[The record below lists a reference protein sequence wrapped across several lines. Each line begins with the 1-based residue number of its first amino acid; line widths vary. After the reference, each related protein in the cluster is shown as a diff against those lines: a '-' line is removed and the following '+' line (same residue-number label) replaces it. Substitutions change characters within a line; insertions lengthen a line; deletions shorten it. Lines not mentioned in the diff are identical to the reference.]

1 MSAPDP
7 VEPSDLPVQHH
18 VLSEIRSQPTT
29 WREAARAAG
38 AAAKAL
44 PRRGERVAVIGC
56 GTSWFMAMCY
66 AVLREAAGEGWT
78 DAFPASELPHDRAYD
93 RVLAIT
99 RSGTT
104 TEILDVL
111 ERLRGRTPS
120 AAITGDADTPIADV
134 ADALITLDFADE
146 RSVVQT
152 RFATTTLAL
161 LRASLGEDLAP
172 VARDA
177 ETALTIPVEPYL
189 EASQASFLGSG
200 WTVGL
205 AHEAALKM
213 REAAQAWTESYP
225 AAEYRHGPVSVAE
238 PGRLTWLFGA
248 VPTGL
253 DGQVAATGATLVHHP
268 RLDPMAALVVA
279 QRTAVALA
287 IRRGLDPDQPRNLT
301 RSVILAA
308 R

>member
-1 MSAPDP
+1 MS
-7 VEPSDLPVQHH
+7 HH
-18 VLSEIRSQPTT
+18 VAEEIESQPGLWAHAASAAHGTT
-29 WREAARAAG
+29 H
-38 AAAKAL
+38 L

-78 DAFPASELPHDRAYD
+78 DAFAASELPPDRGYD

-104 TEILDVL
+104 TEILEAL
-111 ERLRGRTPS
+111 ERLRGRTPTV
-120 AAITGDADTPIADV
+120 AITGDTATPIADA
-134 ADALITLDFADE
+134 ADALVALEDADE

-161 LRASLGEDLAP
+161 LRASLGEDLDP
-172 VARDA
+172 VVRDA
-177 ETALTIPVEPYL
+177 RTALSEPIEPYL
-189 EASQASFLGSG
+189 TASQVSFLGSG

-205 AHEAALKM
+205 AHEAALKL

-248 VPTGL
+248 VPPGL
-253 DGQVAATGATLVHHP
+253 DRQVAATGATFVHHAH
-268 RLDPMAALVVA
+268 LDPMAALIVA
-279 QRTAVALA
+279 QRTAVGLALG
-287 IRRGLDPDQPRNLT
+287 RGLDPDQPRNLT

>member
-1 MSAPDP
+1 MS
-7 VEPSDLPVQHH
+7 HH
-18 VLSEIRSQPTT
+18 VADEIESQPEL
-29 WREAARAAG
+29 WAHAASAARATSD
-38 AAAKAL
+38 L

-78 DAFPASELPHDRAYD
+78 DAFTASELPVDRGYD

-104 TEILDVL
+104 TEILEVL
-111 ERLRGRTPS
+111 ARLRGRTPTV
-120 AAITGDADTPIADV
+120 AITGDAATPIADAAHALV
-134 ADALITLDFADE
+134 VLADADE

-161 LRASLGEDLAP
+161 LRASLGEDLDP
-172 VARDA
+172 VVRDA
-177 ETALTIPVEPYL
+177 TTALGEPIEPYL
-189 EASQASFLGSG
+189 AASQVSFLGSG

-205 AHEAALKM
+205 AHEAALKL

-225 AAEYRHGPVSVAE
+225 ALEYRHGPVSVAQ
-238 PGRLTWLFGA
+238 PGRLVWVFGGIP
-248 VPTGL
+248 VGL
-253 DGQVAATGATLVHHP
+253 ANQVAATGATLVHHVD
-268 RLDPMAALVVA
+268 LDPMAALVVA
-279 QRTAVALA
+279 QRTAVAMALA
-287 IRRGLDPDQPRNLT
+287 RGLDPDQPRNLT